1 MGCSCSIPLTD
12 EEDGKDNSII
22 QTKKFSKFSSKST
35 FNKPLDNSVDI
46 SIDNNSSE
54 EKEIFKKVK
63 KIGKGN
69 KICHSYLIRSKETME
84 EYAYKVID
92 ISDSNDD
99 SVKKI
104 KNEINV
110 LKELNHPNIIL
121 LKNAEISEDRKYLS
135 VFTEYADGGN
145 LQMKLN
151 EHIKSKEYFEESTL
165 LDWLMQICLAL
176 KYIHNKNILHRD
188 IKPSNIFLMKE
199 NLIKLGDFGVSKVLN
214 STLKHAKTIVATPQY
229 SAPEILKKEQ
239 YSFRADIW
247 SLGVTFFQLIY
258 LIFPFEGTTE
268 EEMQKNILEG
278 KRKEVSCSESYDKK
292 LIDLVNSMLSYRPD
306 DRPSASEILENPIIN
321 SRMICYL
328 KENNFDNFIAKKT
341 IDDYENEI
349 EKLNENKKEKQ
360 IIIEEDDKIADFINS
375 QKIEENKKKKDKK
388 ALYDLSRQMTLMKL
402 EISLRK
408 SNTGK

>member
-1 MGCSCSIPLTD
+1 
-12 EEDGKDNSII
+12 
-22 QTKKFSKFSSKST
+22 
-35 FNKPLDNSVDI
+35 
-46 SIDNNSSE
+46 
-54 EKEIFKKVK
+54 
-63 KIGKGN
+63 
-69 KICHSYLIRSKETME
+69 
-84 EYAYKVID
+84 
-92 ISDSNDD
+92 
-99 SVKKI
+99 
-104 KNEINV
+104 
-110 LKELNHPNIIL
+110 
-121 LKNAEISEDRKYLS
+121 
-135 VFTEYADGGN
+135 
-145 LQMKLN
+145 
-151 EHIKSKEYFEESTL
+151 
-165 LDWLMQICLAL
+165 
-176 KYIHNKNILHRD
+176 
-188 IKPSNIFLMKE
+188 MKE

-306 DRPSASEILENPIIN
+306 DRPSASDILENPIIN

-328 KENNFDNFIAKKT
+328 KENNFDNFIAKRT

-360 IIIEEDDKIADFINS
+360 IIIEEEDKIADFINS
-375 QKIEENKKKKDKK
+375 EKIEENKKKKDKK
-388 ALYDLSRQMTLMKL
+388 ALYDLNRQMTLMKL